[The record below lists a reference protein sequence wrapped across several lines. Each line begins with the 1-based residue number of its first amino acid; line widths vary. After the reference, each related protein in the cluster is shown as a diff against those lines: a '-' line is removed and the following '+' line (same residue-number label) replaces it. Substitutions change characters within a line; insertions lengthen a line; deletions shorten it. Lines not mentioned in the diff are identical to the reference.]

1 MPSEVDGV
9 ASSRG
14 ISAPP
19 ATAIASNSAA
29 TKRSFRLM
37 FLPSPA
43 DNFSKEL
50 SAGGEIG
57 LSSRGSS

>member
-1 MPSEVDGV
+1 MPSEVGGD

-29 TKRSFRLM
+29 TKRSFPLM
-37 FLPSPA
+37 FSPFPA
-43 DNFSKEL
+43 DNFSRDYRQEGRL
-50 SAGGEIG
+50 A
-57 LSSRGSS
+57 

>member
-1 MPSEVDGV
+1 MPSEVGGD

-19 ATAIASNSAA
+19 VTAIASNSAA
-29 TKRSFRLM
+29 TKRSLRLM

-43 DNFSKEL
+43 DNL
-50 SAGGEIG
+50 SRDYRQEGRLA
-57 LSSRGSS
+57 